1 MDATSAGGAAAGA
14 GAARL
19 HRHMAPPTGALRE
32 LKNRKRRVCGFLFY
46 CSPGVGARAGF
57 IRDKR
62 QVLSLRLCSIMS
74 WMMGVR
80 ITSIAK
86 PILPPGT
93 TMVLGRDIHE
103 PSIICR

>member
-19 HRHMAPPTGALRE
+19 HRHMAPPAGALRK
-32 LKNRKRRVCGFLFY
+32 LKKPQTACLRFVVCWLRWRA
-46 CSPGVGARAGF
+46 VARAGF

-62 QVLSLRLCSIMS
+62 QVLSLRLCSIIS

-103 PSIICR
+103 P